1 MKREAH
7 HFNGDVVHSMAGL
20 WNVFKFRTHPMVKR
34 AAAIAIA
41 F

>member
-1 MKREAH
+1 MNQEAR
-7 HFNGDVVHSMAGL
+7 HFNGDAVHYMVGL